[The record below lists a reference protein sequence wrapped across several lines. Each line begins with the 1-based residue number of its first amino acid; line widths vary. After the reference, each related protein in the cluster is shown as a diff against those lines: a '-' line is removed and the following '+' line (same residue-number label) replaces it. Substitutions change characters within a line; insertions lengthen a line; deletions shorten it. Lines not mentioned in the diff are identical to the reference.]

1 MATVQELME
10 NLKNKREG
18 LANQGGPFAKTL
30 DKTVGGLQTVASAL
44 DMLHVAIKNQIAT
57 NAVAKRT
64 GEATDVQESIRSL
77 LQTKIA
83 EDKIEAERHKRMMDM
98 AESLV
103 PQVTEEQLKAIRMQQ
118 LAYREHKKTLEATIE
133 IEEKKAAIQ
142 KKTEE
147 EIAKR
152 RIKGIET
159 QRAEA
164 NFAVQD
170 KYGTIEKAIAGFGN
184 SGGDSLG
191 KFLVAGL
198 GRYVKEKKET
208 PVSEAI
214 KEKYDAQVQRQN
226 DIANNRKAQIDKT
239 LGYKKED
246 INEEFA
252 IRAAK
257 QGISDPGSAA
267 KLYADRNQRV
277 KSLAGEAE
285 GFEKQLLSGKAKFGV
300 PKMEQA
306 VRSGASAIQAEVRG
320 ISTAIDS
327 AVSTAMSAMSVAGAS
342 DTTGSSSTKSAES
355 STTNKQRAAGA
366 TPSNSQ
372 GGSQSPTNNGGAK
385 PAPKNAK
392 FERANTQT
400 TRPNGPTR
408 QRTSPQA
415 TVNKPVAS
423 VGKFGSK
430 AGAVN
435 VGGITKALGGIVG
448 KLGSLAGSA
457 LKFLGPWGMV
467 ASAIMSFDRLVPIFS
482 SLAGAI
488 MDLTKLIMPLLV
500 STAIEGFAQILGGFN
515 GLISLFDQSFLG
527 RGWNEDKEVVSKVDE
542 AKKQAEADAAKR
554 AESKR
559 QAAQGGVAVDTTSAG
574 KGASVGQPVLQ
585 RRETA
590 LTSPAEAN
598 AVSEQARASVQPQQ
612 SYALADWREQQQQN
626 KAMRES
632 VMAAASNPG
641 TTPVM
646 VANPSLAPWMV

>member
-1 MATVQELME
+1 MASSFEQIFQRLQEQRDATSEKSPVADSL
-10 NLKNKREG
+10 NR
-18 LANQGGPFAKTL
+18 LADAMSVMRRGITSL
-30 DKTVGGLQTVASAL
+30 D
-44 DMLHVAIKNQIAT
+44 
-57 NAVAKRT
+57 
-64 GEATDVQESIRSL
+64 ESIKEQRVTQGAARNLAQADDVKAQIRTL
-77 LQTKIA
+77 LELKVA
-83 EDKIEAERHKRMMDM
+83 EDAIERERHQRMMDV
-98 AESLV
+98 AESV
-103 PQVTEEQLKAIRMQQ
+103 IPQITDEQLDAIREQRK
-118 LAYREHKKTLEATIE
+118 AYREQQWALK
-133 IEEKKAAIQ
+133 EELRIAEETAKVQKENSQAVADAEKFAI
-142 KKTEE
+142 T
-147 EIAKR
+147 
-152 RIKGIET
+152 
-159 QRAEA
+159 
-164 NFAVQD
+164 D
-170 KYGTIEKAIAGFGN
+170 KYGTISNVVSGLESKAQDPL
-184 SGGDSLG
+184 S
-191 KFLVAGL
+191 KMLVQGL
-198 GRYVKEKKET
+198 GRFVKWKEDDKAK
-208 PVSEAI
+208 VV
-214 KEKYDAQVQRQN
+214 AQTQADR
-226 DIANNRKAQIDKT
+226 DRIIDRD
-239 LGYKKED
+239 LAWKKED
-246 INEEFA
+246 IQEDAA
-252 IRAAK
+252 IDAYRK
-257 QGISDPGSAA
+257 GIKDPGSAVA
-267 KLYADRNQRV
+267 
-277 KSLAGEAE
+277 
-285 GFEKQLLSGKAKFGV
+285 LL
-300 PKMEQA
+300 
-306 VRSGASAIQAEVRG
+306 
-320 ISTAIDS
+320 
-327 AVSTAMSAMSVAGAS
+327 
-342 DTTGSSSTKSAES
+342 
-355 STTNKQRAAGA
+355 KQRDQQVNALAKVGESIESGIVSGNYRRQN
-366 TPSNSQ
+366 SNKGKQRSRE
-372 GGSQSPTNNGGAK
+372 
-385 PAPKNAK
+385 
-392 FERANTQT
+392 ERANAEIADASPAVKQAISGEWTPVAQTKEEEPQPVVQETVPVAQTKEEQQPRPAPENAHFKKSDTQT
-400 TRPNGPTR
+400 TELVTPNK
-408 QRTSPQA
+408 SSA
-415 TVNKPVAS
+415 KNPVS
-423 VGKFGSK
+423 TGVFGSK